1 MLNGNENLNFLWWMN
16 DRGNGKCAMERELL
30 KKVKLI
36 KYLKKELGTMYD
48 SSYNELNRVDKET
61 DKSYIR
67 GYQDA
72 ITTVMWH
79 IDVGEHKDEN

>member
-1 MLNGNENLNFLWWMN
+1 MLNGDEMFLFRMSGRSN
-16 DRGNGKCAMERELL
+16 SKCAMERELL
-30 KKVKLI
+30 KKAKLI

-48 SSYNELNRVDKET
+48 SSYNELNRVEKET

-72 ITTVMWH
+72 LSTVMWL
-79 IDVGEHKDEN
+79 IYVGEHKDEN

>member
-1 MLNGNENLNFLWWMN
+1 MLNGDEMFLFRMSG
-16 DRGNGKCAMERELL
+16 RSNGKCAMERELL
-30 KKVKLI
+30 KKAKLI

-48 SSYNELNRVDKET
+48 SSYNELNRVKKET

-72 ITTVMWH
+72 LNTVMWL
-79 IDVGEHKDEN
+79 IYVGEHKDEN

>member
-1 MLNGNENLNFLWWMN
+1 MLNGDEMVLFRMAG
-16 DRGNGKCAMERELL
+16 RSNGKCAMERELL
-30 KKVKLI
+30 KKAKLI

-72 ITTVMWH
+72 LNTVMWT
-79 IDVGEHKDEN
+79 IYVGEHKDEN